1 MSSHTFVS
9 AYNIGDPVWITLG
22 ENQIPGWVRTVTFTR
37 SKVRYSVVY
46 INPNDSEF
54 VTTLHN
60 IDSFVVSNR
69 AGEWLDLGEDN
80 YS

>member
-1 MSSHTFVS
+1 MSIHTFVS
-9 AYNIGDPVWITLG
+9 VYNIGDPVWITLG
-22 ENQIPGWVRTVTFTR
+22 ENQIPGWIRTVTFTR

-46 INPNDSEF
+46 IDPNDSEL

-60 IDSFVVSNR
+60 IDSFVVSGR
-69 AGEWLDLGEDN
+69 AGKWLDLGEDN